1 MLQGVAASVPNEV
14 VEPLVAEPIVA
25 PDELV
30 EAVAEEVVA
39 VVVSVEFAVHACDAS
54 PSLAMDTGPLVHAI
68 RARPDDSAKMLVVS
82 FMMDLRSSG

>member
-30 EAVAEEVVA
+30 DKVAEDVVA
-39 VVVSVEFAVHACDAS
+39 VVSVEFAVPACDAS